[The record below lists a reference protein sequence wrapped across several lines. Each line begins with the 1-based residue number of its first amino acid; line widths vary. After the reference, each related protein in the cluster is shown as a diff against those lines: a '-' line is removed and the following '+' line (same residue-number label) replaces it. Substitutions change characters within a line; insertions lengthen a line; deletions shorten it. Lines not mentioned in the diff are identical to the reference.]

1 MKGGL
6 VKMNIIIEYN
16 PEDKIV
22 MLSTIGYNKDSTDD
36 QLELFHKRNMLQ
48 SIGFENIVEVRR

>member
-1 MKGGL
+1 
-6 VKMNIIIEYN
+6 MNIIIEYN

-22 MLSTIGYNKDSTDD
+22 MLSTIGYNKDSTED
-36 QLELFHKRNMLQ
+36 QLELFDKRNMLQ